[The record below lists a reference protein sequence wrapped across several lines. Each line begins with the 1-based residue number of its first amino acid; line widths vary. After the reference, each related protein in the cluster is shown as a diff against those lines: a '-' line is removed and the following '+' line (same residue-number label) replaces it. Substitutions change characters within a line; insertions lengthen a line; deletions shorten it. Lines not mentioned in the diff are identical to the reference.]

1 MKLFISNNYHGPTSK
16 PGRCSGSGNR
26 VFFGWWLLLGIF
38 SSYTALVGVQ
48 VYTLPLF
55 YPKFIEEFGWSTEG
69 VTRAATIFFITGA
82 IITPFVSALFDRY
95 SVRLFMIA
103 GAVATVAGLF
113 AYSSLE
119 TLTQM
124 TIIYLVLAMAQVC
137 SGQVPTMLVV
147 TRWFKR
153 YRGIAVGITLTG
165 TSVGGAVFPLVVK
178 YVMERGTWRDAI
190 FVLMVICAVMMVV
203 PLIFLIRSRPEDK
216 GLQPDGIQTGAEE
229 ADTPAQSPLSAGPT
243 LQQAVCMPVFYLLAF
258 ATGALWFCMN
268 SIVQHQTIF
277 MQMELGVSENSLP
290 VIISSIFWFAIMGKI
305 LFGFLSDR
313 FDKTVMMFIVVL
325 NLILGLSI
333 LRFASADNWLSLY
346 GYAAVFGIGFSG
358 TFTMI
363 QMVIADFF
371 AGQSYGKILGILTMV
386 DVASGGIGIT
396 VIAKMQG
403 AFNSYLPVINILI
416 GLCCLVAVVVVL
428 LHKMRPVNPQPAEP
442 VMSSTR

>member
-1 MKLFISNNYHGPTSK
+1 MF
-16 PGRCSGSGNR
+16 GNR
-26 VFFGWWLLLGIF
+26 VFFGWWLLLGV
-38 SSYTALVGVQ
+38 SSGYMALVGVQ

-55 YPKFIEEFGWSTEG
+55 YPELIREFGWSTEG
-69 VTRAATIFFITGA
+69 VTRAATIFFLTGA
-82 IITPFVSALFDRY
+82 IITPFVSSLYDRY
-95 SVRLFMIA
+95 SVRRFMIG
-103 GAVATVAGLF
+103 GAIATILGLF
-113 AYSSLE
+113 AYSSLQ

-124 TIIYLVLAMAQVC
+124 TIIYVVLALAQVC

-153 YRGIAVGITLTG
+153 YRGIAIGITLMG

-178 YVMERGTWRDAI
+178 YVMERGSWRDAI
-190 FVLMVICAVMMVV
+190 FVLMIICAVMMVV

-216 GLQPDGIQTGAEE
+216 GLQPDGIQIETEK
-229 ADTPAQSPLSAGPT
+229 ADMPVQQALAVGPT
-243 LQQAVCMPVFYLLAF
+243 LHQAVRMPAFYLLAF

-268 SIVQHQTIF
+268 GIVQHQTIF
-277 MQMELGVSENSLP
+277 MNMELGVSKDTVP
-290 VIISSIFWFAIMGKI
+290 VIISAIFWFAITGKL

-313 FDKTVMMFIVVL
+313 FDKTIMMFIVVI

-333 LRFASADNWLSLY
+333 LRFSSADNPISLY

-371 AGQSYGKILGILTMV
+371 SGQSYGKILGILTMV
-386 DVASGGIGIT
+386 DVSSGGIGIT
-396 VIAKMQG
+396 VIAKMQS

-416 GLCCLVAVVVVL
+416 GLCCLVVVVVAL
-428 LHKMRPVNPQPAEP
+428 LYKMRPSSVQSIEPAL
-442 VMSSTR
+442 SSTN